1 MCDCPLSCCGIIFHP
16 IHEAEYFF
24 DRNPDIYHVILNK
37 KIKELH
43 KMRNRCPIVFQNE
56 LYYRMINEDDMEP
69 CCSMKYYED
78 VDDCQNDKEEEMRTQ
93 KKPKLR
99 QKKKTLVQVKLER

>member
-1 MCDCPLSCCGIIFHP
+1 
-16 IHEAEYFF
+16 
-24 DRNPDIYHVILNK
+24 
-37 KIKELH
+37 
-43 KMRNRCPIVFQNE
+43 
-56 LYYRMINEDDMEP
+56 MIDEDDMEP